1 MVIGKASTM
10 SIALLLAGSVT
21 GGVALAAP
29 AYEPTRQELEAT
41 LEDLAAWLP
50 GAWDSFPQIYH
61 ERTVAAPKA
70 GEHEHWHRTFARID
84 APQIGTHV
92 FYGQINV
99 GGRSGPM
106 MPRSQ
111 VIYNARIDEA
121 RGLISI
127 TGQPPANSDRFV
139 DLQDHPELWGEV
151 RQRDPDAVHCDFI
164 WRREG
169 AQLMGTLEGKKEEYR
184 KYGPGT
190 CTFQTGSNRDLE
202 FYADAE
208 WLLSPDLLW
217 LYDINKMA
225 GHTFVG
231 RDDRTHIKL
240 YRARPFGCR
249 ITDAQGARSVDAYD
263 RGFVTDVS
271 GDDGRKLEMLLLQ
284 AQYPAANGV
293 GLEEELRLML
303 NEPDSLRAVATSK
316 SAPDATKV
324 ELRAQG
330 VEISCELAQR
340 FPPLAAAA
348 AAR

>member
-1 MVIGKASTM
+1 MVIRTALAISMT
-10 SIALLLAGSVT
+10 ALLVAGSMSSA
-21 GGVALAAP
+21 GAAP

-50 GAWDSFPQIYH
+50 GAWDSFPQVYH

-84 APQIGTHV
+84 APQIGRYV

-99 GGRSGPM
+99 GGREGPM

-111 VIYNARIDEA
+111 VIYNARIDA
-121 RGLISI
+121 TRGLISI
-127 TGQPPANSDRFV
+127 TGQPPADSDRFV
-139 DLQDHPELWGEV
+139 NLQDHPELWSEV

-169 AQLMGTLEGKKEEYR
+169 AQLVGTLEGKKEPYR

-190 CTFQTGSNRDLE
+190 CTFLTGSNRDLE

-208 WLLSPDLLW
+208 WLLSPELLW
-217 LYDINKMA
+217 LYDINRMA

-240 YRARPFGCR
+240 YRARPFSCR
-249 ITDAQGARSVDAYD
+249 VSDSQGVRSLDAHD
-263 RGFVTDVS
+263 RGFAAGVS
-271 GDDGRKLEMLLLQ
+271 AENGRELDMLLLR
-284 AQYPAANGV
+284 AHYPAGNSV
-293 GLEEELRLML
+293 GLQEQLRLML
-303 NEPDSLRAVATSK
+303 NEPGSLQVAAMSE
-316 SAPDATKV
+316 SAPGADRI
-324 ELRAQG
+324 ELRAAGTQ
-330 VEISCELAQR
+330 ISCEVAQR
-340 FPPLAAAA
+340 FPPLPT